1 MNKHIRLFS
10 TLLAVMLC
18 VMAFSMP
25 AAAYSSADKEAAP
38 APEATITPGE
48 PLTGGGNL
56 VTRDLLYVKA
66 TNKQFITVETAEG
79 DTFYIVIDYDKPVDE
94 DGEQYQTYFLNL
106 VDDTDLKA
114 LTGEED
120 EAPAVCTC
128 ADKCAAGA
136 VDVSCPVC
144 ATDMGKCT
152 GKAPITPETPEPTPT
167 PEPEPEAKS
176 PVNPAALVLVVL
188 LLAGGGAACYVKL
201 IKPKAQA
208 KKTPDP
214 DDFLYDDGPEW
225 EPDGDGAEPA
235 TGDAGPGDTE
245 GENE

>member
-18 VMAFSMP
+18 IAAFSMP
-25 AAAYSSADKEAAP
+25 AAAYSPADKEAAP
-38 APEATITPGE
+38 TPEATVTPGE
-48 PLTGGGNL
+48 PLTGDGNL
-56 VTRDLLYVKA
+56 VTRDLLYDKA

-106 VDDTDLKA
+106 VDDADLKA

-120 EAPAVCTC
+120 ETPAVCTC

-144 ATDMGKCT
+144 VTDMGKCT
-152 GKAPITPETPEPTPT
+152 GKVPTVPETSEPTPT
-167 PEPEPEAKS
+167 PEPGPEAKS
-176 PVNPAALVLVVL
+176 PVNPVAIVLVVL

-201 IKPKAQA
+201 IKPKTQA
-208 KKTPDP
+208 RKTPDP
-214 DDFLYDDGPEW
+214 DDFLYDDEPEW
-225 EPDGDGAEPA
+225 EPDGDDAGPSTE
-235 TGDAGPGDTE
+235 DAGPGDTE